1 MAELKLVSPP
11 EDKLSE
17 GRDFCVF
24 GSLFEPWCTVPH
36 VFTFLA
42 YSRCVVNIKRMNS
55 PVPYSLLSALVKGYL
70 HGWKNNH
77 FCSSEAMG
85 LWESYLTLLTLMILG
100 KLLNDYPWSLS
111 FCICKMVKT
120 AILTLR
126 VYMIMPQDNRWG
138 RFGTPLVFSKHTSTC
153 TFTRWK
159 DSLICKRDVQQHIL
173 RRCLAD
179 GAQLVRRAWLLEK
192 EKHIWPPV
200 WTGSHFSTPLG
211 IGFTWPPAPT
221 VCQHMRLL

>member
-1 MAELKLVSPP
+1 M
-11 EDKLSE
+11 
-17 GRDFCVF
+17 
-24 GSLFEPWCTVPH
+24 
-36 VFTFLA
+36 FTFLA

-70 HGWKNNH
+70 HGWKNNR

-138 RFGTPLVFSKHTSTC
+138 RFGTPLVFIKHTFTC

-159 DSLICKRDVQQHIL
+159 DSLICKRGCPAAHFKEMSSRWCPVDEDSLVARKGRTYMTSCMNWIPLFYIIGNWLHVASSSYSMSTHEAALVYLPIL
-173 RRCLAD
+173 FFLNFFQKC
-179 GAQLVRRAWLLEK
+179 
-192 EKHIWPPV
+192 
-200 WTGSHFSTPLG
+200 F
-211 IGFTWPPAPT
+211 
-221 VCQHMRLL
+221 